1 MSDEFTE
8 EMLENAAA
16 PSEFS
21 PPRPPQEPKSRRF
34 RTVRVVMALILREI
48 GSRDS
53 RSSLGFLWSI
63 IDPIATVVILS
74 LAFSLFMRTPRLGT
88 NFPLFYIT
96 GILPYHIYSQ
106 ISNRVSGSIR
116 FSRQL
121 LGFPSVTVMDALMAR
136 FLLNSFINVVVFIVL
151 SYGVIHYYDLRI
163 NVLIEPITIALLM
176 AFSLAIGIGTFNSVL
191 FIMFP
196 AYEYVWNMLTR
207 PLSIAS
213 GVLILIEDM
222 PDWLF
227 NLLWWNP
234 AAHFVAEMRHGF
246 YPFYD
251 TSWVSVF
258 YVFMVSAI
266 AFVLGLITLQRYV
279 YDALD
284 R

>member
-1 MSDEFTE
+1 
-8 EMLENAAA
+8 
-16 PSEFS
+16 
-21 PPRPPQEPKSRRF
+21 
-34 RTVRVVMALILREI
+34 
-48 GSRDS
+48 
-53 RSSLGFLWSI
+53 
-63 IDPIATVVILS
+63 VVILS

-116 FSRQL
+116 FSRHL

-136 FLLNSFINVVVFIVL
+136 FLLNSFINVIVFIVL

-163 NVLIEPITIALLM
+163 NVLIEPIVMALLM

-196 AYEYVWNMLTR
+196 AYEYFWSMLTR

-227 NLLWWNP
+227 HLLWWNP
-234 AAHFVAEMRHGF
+234 AAHIVSEMRHGF

-251 TSWVSVF
+251 TSWISPF